1 MNELPENQTPDAEEG
16 RTTTTPPAEEP
27 EPRYEKPRLR
37 RYDQI
42 DQVRPYGPSEV

>member
-1 MNELPENQTPDAEEG
+1 VTEP
-16 RTTTTPPAEEP
+16 EEP
-27 EPRYEKPRLR
+27 VGGEDDAGDEPRVLPRYEKPVVR